1 MPRDPIPPEILH
13 HVPQTPFALA
23 EDKFGAN
30 LRSAIRGTEG
40 GPSGMTNEHLRPLL
54 DSERDMH
61 LFFRVGEL
69 LARGDILENVASVL
83 RKGRLTALQ
92 KPGGGV
98 RGIVAGDVIRRL
110 VARTVAQQ
118 LGKAVEHAT
127 VPFQYALSTRAGCEC
142 VEAVS
147 ELDPEATV
155 VSVDGIS
162 AFDFISRRAMLSGLA
177 GVGRREGST
186 IREIVLRKSID
197 VLVGGRYG
205 DCA

>member
-1 MPRDPIPPEILH
+1 
-13 HVPQTPFALA
+13 
-23 EDKFGAN
+23 
-30 LRSAIRGTEG
+30 
-40 GPSGMTNEHLRPLL
+40 MTNEYLRPLL

-61 LFFRVGEL
+61 LFFKVGEL
-69 LARGDILENVASVL
+69 LARGDIPENVASVL

-118 LGKAVEHAT
+118 LGKAVAHAT
-127 VPFQYALSTRAGCEC
+127 APFQYALSTRAGCEC
-142 VEAVS
+142 VAHALQAVS

-162 AFDFISRRAMLSGLA
+162 AYDLISRRDMLSGLA
-177 GVGRREGST
+177 GVEDGEK
-186 IREIVLRKSID
+186 VLPF
-197 VLVGGRYG
+197 V
-205 DCA
+205 